1 MRSTTNR
8 ITITIT
14 HDYNGSH
21 EDMTCMTN
29 TSRSRGTNEHPTNE
43 YPNTGREYWTKR
55 RTVLEKTQHEFDA
68 RKGIYAA
75 VVDKTQG

>member
-1 MRSTTNR
+1 MSFERQFECRRPSFESVVDENKGEEDIAVRSTTNR

-43 YPNTGREYWTKR
+43 YPNTGREY
-55 RTVLEKTQHEFDA
+55 
-68 RKGIYAA
+68 
-75 VVDKTQG
+75 